1 MVDVLPN
8 YSVFIQLIN
17 FIVLLVVLNFVLYKP
32 IRGIL
37 AKRKEKIAGLNGDI
51 TTSTE
56 GAKSK
61 QDELDNLR
69 MEANRQGAQARE
81 ELKGEGQAEERKLI
95 DAATAEME
103 ASVAKVRKQVS
114 EEIGKAREELKGEV
128 QAFGRELAQKILGRS
143 IQ

>member
-17 FIVLLVVLNFVLYKP
+17 FILLLIVLNFVVYKP

-37 AKRKEKIAGLNGDI
+37 AKRRDKIAGLNGDI
-51 TTSTE
+51 TTNTE
-56 GAKSK
+56 GVKSK
-61 QDELDNLR
+61 EEELEALR
-69 MEANRQGAQARE
+69 LEANKQGARARE

-103 ASVAKVRKQVS
+103 ASVAKVRAEVA
-114 EEIGKAREELKGEV
+114 EDIGRARDELKGQV
-128 QAFGRELAQKILGRS
+128 QAFGASLAQKILGRS

>member
-8 YSVFIQLIN
+8 YSVFIQIVN
-17 FIVLLVVLNFVLYKP
+17 FLVLLIVLNFVVLKP

-37 AKRKEKIAGLNGDI
+37 KQRQEKIAGLSGDI

-56 GAKSK
+56 GVKSK
-61 QDELDNLR
+61 ESELDALR
-69 MEANRQGAQARE
+69 LEANKQGAEARE
-81 ELKGEGQAEERKLI
+81 ELKSKGQAEERKLI

-103 ASVAKVRKQVS
+103 ESVAKVRAQVS
-114 EEIGKAREELKGEV
+114 EEIGQARDELKGQV
-128 QAFGRELAQKILGRS
+128 QAFGVELAQKILGRS